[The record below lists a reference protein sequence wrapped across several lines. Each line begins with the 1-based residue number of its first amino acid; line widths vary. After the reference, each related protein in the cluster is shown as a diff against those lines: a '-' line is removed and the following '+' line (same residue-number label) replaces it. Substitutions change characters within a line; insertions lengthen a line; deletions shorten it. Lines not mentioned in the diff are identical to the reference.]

1 MTHGGQQMMAI
12 RAMLTALSAGHQ
24 GQGPAPS
31 AGITAP
37 TGVEVTDLSDTGAAL
52 AWAPVP
58 GATAYRVYRAT
69 RPEGPFVLAGSV
81 SGPSFGD
88 SGLMPK
94 TDYLWQ
100 VSMLSGSA
108 ESSHAAIIT
117 GHTHATP
124 ASCTDPG
131 NCPLSPN

>member
-1 MTHGGQQMMAI
+1 
-12 RAMLTALSAGHQ
+12 
-24 GQGPAPS
+24 
-31 AGITAP
+31 
-37 TGVEVTDLSDTGAAL
+37 
-52 AWAPVP
+52 
-58 GATAYRVYRAT
+58 
-69 RPEGPFVLAGSV
+69 VLAGSV

-88 SGLMPK
+88 SGLRPK